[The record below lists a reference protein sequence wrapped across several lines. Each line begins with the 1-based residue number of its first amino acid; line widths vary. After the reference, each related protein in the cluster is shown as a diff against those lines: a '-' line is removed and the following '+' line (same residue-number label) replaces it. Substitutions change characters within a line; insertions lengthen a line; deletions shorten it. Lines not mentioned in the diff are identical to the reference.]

1 MVSIYIYKKH
11 NYVDTMVNFPHVYYS
26 TAQPF
31 RSLQPLGKFSF
42 RLDTEKVF
50 PAKGFKFCL
59 NPLQVA
65 LFQSG
70 AKSETREWVDIHT
83 YMCIY
88 IHIYICI
95 SSNIHSII
103 YIYAYNQIYTCY
115 NIYICICRSIYI
127 MQGGAPHYKFVYDHG
142 YITNKSLW

>member
-1 MVSIYIYKKH
+1 
-11 NYVDTMVNFPHVYYS
+11 MVNFPHVYYS

-88 IHIYICI
+88 IY
-95 SSNIHSII
+95 I
-103 YIYAYNQIYTCY
+103 YIYAYNQIYT
-115 NIYICICRSIYI
+115 
-127 MQGGAPHYKFVYDHG
+127 V
-142 YITNKSLW
+142 